1 MPETAAGGQ
10 AGDGPGPPG
19 PGAAPGGAAVVRAAT
34 AAPDLATVYD
44 LTARVFP
51 GEPAPPDAA
60 ALAAVAARWRRRIE
74 AAAARYPVHVRVAVA
89 PPDVASPPPEIVGS
103 DVLYEREL
111 RLGPHGEANLRTAC
125 IGVVL
130 A

>member
-1 MPETAAGGQ
+1 M
-10 AGDGPGPPG
+10 
-19 PGAAPGGAAVVRAAT
+19 VRAAT

-74 AAAARYPVHVRVAVA
+74 AAAARGRFWPRALVA
-89 PPDVASPPPEIVGS
+89 PAGRPYRMAPG
-103 DVLYEREL
+103 
-111 RLGPHGEANLRTAC
+111 
-125 IGVVL
+125 
-130 A
+130 